1 MRSIIGAQ
9 PSEDETV
16 IVTDM
21 EAGIEHLSRS
31 TTRHSD
37 VMLVVTEP
45 YYRSLE
51 TAARIK
57 KMSDDLGIPNVYVV
71 ANKVRTDKEEEALK
85 RFCEQRGLEIIA
97 TIPYDENVAESSLQ
111 PAAPLDYCPDTD
123 GVTAVANLAKT
134 LQSRLSA

>member
-9 PSEDETV
+9 PAEEKTV

-37 VMLVVTEP
+37 VMLVITEP

-57 KMSDDLGIPNVYVV
+57 TMSDELGIPNVYVV
-71 ANKVRTDKEEEALK
+71 ANKVRTEKETEALQK
-85 RFCEQRGLEIIA
+85 FCGQRGLEIIA
-97 TIPYDENVAESSLQ
+97 TIPYDERVAESSLM
-111 PAAPLDYCPDTD
+111 PTAPLDYCPTTP
-123 GVTAVANLAKT
+123 GVTAVANLAQT
-134 LQSRLSA
+134 LQARMQG

>member
-1 MRSIIGAQ
+1 M
-9 PSEDETV
+9 

-37 VMLVVTEP
+37 VMLIITEP

-57 KMSDDLGIPNVYVV
+57 TMSDELGIPNVYVV
-71 ANKVRTDKEEEALK
+71 ANKVRTKAEATALQ
-85 RFCEQRGLEIIA
+85 RFCEQRNLEIIA
-97 TIPYDENVAESSLQ
+97 TIPFDEKVAESALV
-111 PAAPLDYCPDTD
+111 PAAPLDYCPETA
-123 GVTAVANLAKT
+123 GVTAVANLAQT
-134 LQSRLSA
+134 LRKRLSA